1 MTGGH
6 RSGLLL
12 KLEEPILF
20 TAAFSE
26 LVSTAQVGL
35 GKGGRTRRAILQT
48 RLNSAKLS
56 PDKEGFS

>member
-35 GKGGRTRRAILQT
+35 GKGTRRAILQT